1 MKRCASRRSRASLA
15 VAVLFLAGAFV
26 APARAQTLT
35 ERLSVC
41 LSCHGESGRSETA
54 EVPSLGKQPAEY
66 LLIQLYQF
74 REKARIAPPMNDM
87 AQDLTDE
94 DLREFSETLAKLPP
108 PTPIALVQ
116 DAALTDRARDLVV
129 KYQCAFCHNSDFSG
143 HDQIPRIAAQR
154 EDYLVKSLRQYKSGE
169 RPGYDPAMNEAAQRL
184 TEPEIAD
191 LARYLANWR

>member
-1 MKRCASRRSRASLA
+1 MTRGMRAALAAACLACAA
-15 VAVLFLAGAFV
+15 VGPV
-26 APARAQTLT
+26 RAQSVA
-35 ERLSVC
+35 ERLPLC

-54 EVPSLGKQPAEY
+54 EVPSLGGQPADY
-66 LLIQLYQF
+66 ILIQLYQF
-74 REKARIAPPMNDM
+74 REKARIAPPMNDL

-94 DLREFSETLAKLPP
+94 DLGEFSQTLAKLPP
-108 PTPIALVQ
+108 PTPISPVQ
-116 DAALTDRARDLVV
+116 DASLAERGRGLVA
-129 KYQCAFCHNSDFSG
+129 KYQCAFCHNNDFSG
-143 HDQIPRIAAQR
+143 HDQIPRIGAQR

>member
-1 MKRCASRRSRASLA
+1 MKPRAWRRSRAALA
-15 VAVLFLAGAFV
+15 AAALVLAGASLD
-26 APARAQTLT
+26 PARAQTLA

-54 EVPSLGKQPAEY
+54 DVPSLGKQPAEY

-74 REKARIAPPMNDM
+74 RENARIAPPMNDM
-87 AQDLTDE
+87 ARNLSDD
-94 DLREFSETLAKLPP
+94 DLREFSESLAKLAP
-108 PTPIALVQ
+108 PTPVSPVEDADLVQ
-116 DAALTDRARDLVV
+116 RARDLVS
-129 KYQCAFCHNSDFSG
+129 KYQCAFCHNNDFSG

-154 EDYLVKSLRQYKSGE
+154 EDYLLKSLRQYRSGE

-184 TEPEIAD
+184 TDPEIVD

>member
-1 MKRCASRRSRASLA
+1 MKRCASRRRPAALA
-15 VAVLFLAGAFV
+15 AVVLLLAGAV
-26 APARAQTLT
+26 LAPAGAQTVA

-54 EVPSLGKQPAEY
+54 EVPSLGAQPAEY
-66 LLIQLYQF
+66 VLIQLYQF
-74 REKARIAPPMNDM
+74 REKARIAPPMNEM

-94 DLREFSETLAKLPP
+94 DLREFSEAIAKLPA
-108 PTPIALVQ
+108 PTPVSPVQ
-116 DAALTDRARDLVV
+116 DAALAARGRDLVA
-129 KYQCAFCHNSDFSG
+129 KYQCAFCHNNDFSG

-154 EDYLVKSLRQYKSGE
+154 EDYLVKSLTHYKSGE